1 VDFIPLTRVKARLSG
16 IISRLIY
23 RKETAVI
30 TRHGRPVAALV
41 PYEEWQKAR
50 AGAGDAVEGLAG
62 LPKVPDGTDELIDR
76 MVESIYLERARA
88 KGRKAAF

>member
-1 VDFIPLTRVKARLSG
+1 MKFIPLTRAKARLSG
-16 IISRLIY
+16 IIARLIY
-23 RKETAVI
+23 KKETAVI
-30 TRHGRPVAALV
+30 TKHGRPVAALV
-41 PYEEWQKAR
+41 PYEEWHKTR
-50 AGAGDAVEGLAG
+50 AGAKDAADGLAG